1 MSDRDGV
8 RLGHAMPVPCSER
21 ASSSLADDRLLWS
34 FEGRLRAGRADSGSG
49 LPAAA
54 AQASSAS
61 YLTSGT
67 P

>member
-1 MSDRDGV
+1 
-8 RLGHAMPVPCSER
+8 MPVPCSER
-21 ASSSLADDRLLWS
+21 ASSSLADDRLLRS
-34 FEGRLRAGRADSGSG
+34 FQGRPRAGRADSGSG